1 MNASRTCSFA
11 APRGSIAVPASQGIN
26 PKGSKV
32 ADFPYTEEQLAI
44 GTAFQ
49 ARRGNLKVRA
59 LAGTGKTTTLDY
71 LAHLRPQDHMTYV
84 AFNRAI
90 AEYAK
95 TKFPS
100 NVTCNTM
107 HAFAYA
113 VMGERF
119 QHRMNGG
126 RVPTHR
132 VVSILGLP
140 ERFEFGEFSMRSFQ
154 LTGLVSETVKRFC
167 SSDVDAISARFVPK
181 VPGLDTPA
189 ARQALSEFILP
200 YAERAW
206 EDLTSLN
213 GQLRFDHS
221 VYLKL
226 WGMGN
231 PVLPGKVILFDEAQ
245 DATPLTR
252 SIVERQNAELVVVGD
267 SFQQLY
273 PWMGAIDALE
283 FFDVP
288 DGNDLPLRKS
298 FRFGPDIADVA
309 NTILELLGTD
319 LRLEGCGPESRLA
332 HLTDPEA
339 VLCRTNSEAVAR
351 LLAAQAAGVR
361 AGLVGGTAA
370 VEALAKAALDL
381 TSGRRTTH
389 PELLAFDNWG
399 QVCDYVESD
408 SSDARDLQVLV
419 KLVNRYGAQNILTA
433 VQQSVPAAYAHLKIS
448 TGHKAKGL
456 EWDSVK
462 LAGDFPPPIDEEGNL
477 RRDELMLTYVCVTR
491 AKRFLDP
498 TLIGANYQEAPGGQ
512 DWLSA
517 VADMQGRE
525 WVYLPAS
532 EVPER
537 VVVQRDADA
546 EAQVICD
553 PNDCTKLVFRN
564 TKYDPQ
570 LVAAQQGLPKRRFHA
585 EYNGDAKVNTC
596 LASVAALQVA
606 EQFGLTIAQAARD
619 RVAEL
624 VPVGR

>member
-1 MNASRTCSFA
+1 MAS
-11 APRGSIAVPASQGIN
+11 
-26 PKGSKV
+26 
-32 ADFPYTEEQLAI
+32 FPYTDEQLAI
-44 GTAFQ
+44 GDAFE

-71 LAHLRPQDHMTYV
+71 LAHMRPTELMTYV

-90 AEYAK
+90 AEHAK

-132 VVSILGLP
+132 SASIMGLP

-154 LTGLVSETVKRFC
+154 LVGLVNETVKRFC
-167 SSDVDAISARFVPK
+167 SSADAEISGRFVPK
-181 VPGLDTPA
+181 VPGLTTPA
-189 ARQALSEFILP
+189 SRLALTEFLVP
-200 YAERAW
+200 YVERAW
-206 EDLTSLN
+206 EDLTSLD

-252 SIVERQNAELVVVGD
+252 SIVEQQNAELVIVGD

-283 FFDVP
+283 HFDVP

-319 LRLEGCGPESRLA
+319 LRLEGCGPDSRLA
-332 HLTDPEA
+332 QLTDPEA

-351 LLAAQAAGVR
+351 LLAAQALGVK

-433 VQQSVPAAYAHLKIS
+433 VQRSVPAAYAHLKIS

-462 LAGDFPPPIDEEGNL
+462 LAGDFPPPFDDEGNL

-498 TLIGANYQEAPGGQ
+498 TLVGANYQESPGGG

-517 VADMQGRE
+517 AAADQGRE
-525 WVYLPAS
+525 RVIMPAS

-537 VVVQRDADA
+537 VEVVLEPGAD
-546 EAQVICD
+546 AQVICD
-553 PNDCTKLVFRN
+553 PNDQTKLVFRN
-564 TKYDPQ
+564 TKYDPR
-570 LVAAQQGLPKRRFHA
+570 LVAAQRELPRRKYWA
-585 EYNGDAKVNTC
+585 EYNGDMKVNTC

-619 RVAEL
+619 RVAAL
-624 VPVGR
+624 VPAV